1 MKIKRRE
8 EKKSGHGVER
18 EDRREDE
25 TKEEGGK
32 MRIRRKANIERRNRR
47 KVGWRERGRLCQ
59 T

>member
-47 KVGWRERGRLCQ
+47 KVG
-59 T
+59 